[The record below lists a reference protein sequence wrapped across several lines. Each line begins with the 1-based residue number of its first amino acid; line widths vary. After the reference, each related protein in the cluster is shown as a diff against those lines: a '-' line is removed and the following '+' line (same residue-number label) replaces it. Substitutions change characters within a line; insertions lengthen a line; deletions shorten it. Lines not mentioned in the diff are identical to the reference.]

1 MSVLPLTQDNFDALV
16 EQAPVLAIEFSA
28 DPAGFSGRAA
38 AVAVEGVQ
46 WGHVDVRSEPRLA
59 ATFGIDAGPAL
70 LIFRERIV
78 LYLDQGEH
86 DAARM
91 TDLLQRVGALDMQRV
106 RAQIEEEKQAELA
119 VRMRRVCPTAR
130 RGPLPG

>member
-1 MSVLPLTQDNFDALV
+1 MPVRQLTQDDFDALV
-16 EQAPVLAIEFSA
+16 QQASVLVIELSA
-28 DPAGFSGRAA
+28 DPEGFAGRAA

-70 LIFRERIV
+70 LIFRERVV

-86 DAARM
+86 DSARM
-91 TDLLQRVGALDMQRV
+91 TNLLQRVAALDMQRV
-106 RAQIEEEKQAELA
+106 RAEIEEQKQAELA

-130 RGPLPG
+130 RGPLPS